1 VKPLDKKLL
10 RDLRRLAPQVLAIAL
25 LSAMGVAVA
34 VMSFAGLKALTVAE
48 DRFYGAT
55 RFADVFATATR
66 APRSLVRQLQ
76 AIDGVTA
83 VDARAATGGLA
94 PIPGLVRPASVRLI
108 ALPDDPHSALN
119 GLVLDQGRLPDA
131 ARPDEAVALK
141 SFLKAAQV
149 KLGDRLV
156 ATVGGRR
163 VSVIIV
169 GSVMSPEYVYP
180 PSGVSTLPDD
190 AHTAVIWARRALV
203 EGAAG
208 QVGAFGEV
216 SLKLAPGAVPAQVTP
231 QVDQLLASYGGIA
244 AVGRADQASNHI
256 LEAVLGRLHKISVIL
271 PPVFL
276 IIAAG
281 LTQAVVARLI
291 DTEREEIGL
300 LKAFGYNDLEAAAP
314 YLKLSVLIGLLG
326 ALMGGLLGGGMGAL
340 ITGLWRGYFAF
351 PVLAA
356 QFDWTVFLITGSASI
371 FASVTGALI
380 AVQRVVKLRP
390 ALAMQA
396 EPPASYRKG
405 FIDRIGLTRWL
416 DQPSR
421 MILRRIARFPGKA
434 ALTATGLAASL
445 ALLVGTQYI
454 REALDLVV
462 DQTYYVAQRW
472 SVELGFQHPR
482 ARSAVAEALRLPG
495 VLAAEPVRTS
505 SAWALGPKARKQ
517 VAVLGLEPDARLNRP
532 LDTLGRPIPFLGEGV
547 VLSQSLGTNLGLRP
561 GDRLELD
568 MLEGRRQRLVL
579 PVSAL
584 ADDYTGVYV
593 YMDRR
598 ALNRALGE
606 GDLVTG
612 ADLVTG
618 GADPQPLYRALE
630 ARPQALRAASRDDTV
645 SNWRNTAT
653 KSFSVTLSFYVGFA
667 AIIAYGVA
675 YNMGRITFAER
686 ARDLATLQVLGFSRG
701 ECLYILAG
709 EIGALALLAT
719 PLGLWAG
726 TGLAHG
732 LAAAFSRE
740 ELRFPVIISGRT
752 LGFSFLA
759 YLTAVAVAAGMVAQ
773 RVWKLDLVTVLK
785 TRD

>member
-1 VKPLDKKLL
+1 MKPLDKKLL

-34 VMSFAGLKALTVAE
+34 VMSFAGLKALVVAE

-55 RFADVFATATR
+55 RFADVFATVTR
-66 APRSLVRQLQ
+66 APRSVVRQLQ

-83 VDARAATGGLA
+83 VDARAMTGGLL
-94 PIPGLVRPASVRLI
+94 PVEGLVRPASVQLI
-108 ALPDDPHSALN
+108 ALPDDPGSALN
-119 GLVLDQGRLPDA
+119 GLVLAAGRMPFAD
-131 ARPDEAVALK
+131 RPDEAVALK
-141 SFLKAAQV
+141 SFLKAAHV
-149 KLGDRLV
+149 KLGDRLT

-163 VSVIIV
+163 VSVIVV
-169 GSVMSPEYVYP
+169 GSAMSPEYVYP

-190 AHTAVIWARRALV
+190 AHAAVIWAKRTLV

-208 QVGAFGEV
+208 QVGAFGQV
-216 SLKLAPGAVPAQVTP
+216 SLKLAPGVGPERVMP
-231 QVDQLLASYGGIA
+231 QVDKLLAPYGGAA
-244 AVGRADQASNHI
+244 AVAKADQASNHI
-256 LEAVLGRLHKISVIL
+256 LVGVLGRLRKISFML

-276 IIAAG
+276 VIAAG

-300 LKAFGYNDLEAAAP
+300 LKAFGFTDVEAAAP
-314 YLKLSVLIGLLG
+314 YVKLSALIGLAGAGLGGVLG
-326 ALMGGLLGGGMGAL
+326 AAMAAL
-340 ITGLWRGYFAF
+340 ITGVWADYFAF
-351 PVLAA
+351 PVLSM
-356 QFDWTVFLITGSASI
+356 QFDWTVFLITGAASVA
-371 FASVTGALI
+371 ASVTGALI

-405 FIDRIGLTRWL
+405 LVDRIGLTGWL

-421 MILRRIARFPGKA
+421 MILRRIGRFPGKA
-434 ALTATGLAASL
+434 GLTIAGLAASL
-445 ALLVGTQYI
+445 ALLVGTQYMS
-454 REALDLVV
+454 EALDLVV
-462 DQTYYVAQRW
+462 DQTYYLAQRW
-472 SVELGFQHPR
+472 SLQLGFQHPR
-482 ARSAVAEALRLPG
+482 ALSAVAEARRLPG
-495 VLAAEPVRTS
+495 VIAAEPVRS
-505 SAWALGPKARKQ
+505 SAAWALGPLARKQ
-517 VAVLGLEPDARLNRP
+517 VAVLGLDQGARLEHP
-532 LDTLGRPIPFLGEGV
+532 LDTLGRPIAFAGEGV
-547 VLSQSLGTNLGLRP
+547 ILSQSLATNLGVRP

-568 MLEGRRQRLVL
+568 MLEGRRLRLAL

-584 ADDYTGVYV
+584 ADDYTGVFV

-618 GADPQPLYRALE
+618 GADPAALYRALQ

-645 SNWRNTAT
+645 ANWRDTAA
-653 KSFSVTLSFYVGFA
+653 KSFSISLSFYVGFA
-667 AIIAYGVA
+667 AVIAYGVA

-701 ECLYILAG
+701 ECLYILIG
-709 EIGALALLAT
+709 EIGALALLAA
-719 PLGLWAG
+719 PLGIWAG
-726 TGLAHG
+726 VGLAYV

-740 ELRFPVIISGRT
+740 EIRLPVIITGRT

-759 YLTAVAVAAGMVAQ
+759 YLAAVAVAAGMVAP
-773 RVWKLDLVTVLK
+773 RVWKLDLVAVLK

>member
-1 VKPLDKKLL
+1 MNPLDKKLL

-34 VMSFAGLKALTVAE
+34 VMSFAGLKALVVAE

-55 RFADVFATATR
+55 RFADVFAAVTR
-66 APRSLVRQLQ
+66 APRSVVRELQ

-83 VDARAATGGLA
+83 VDARAMTGGLL
-94 PIPGLVRPASVRLI
+94 PVEGLVRPASVQLI
-108 ALPDDPHSALN
+108 ALPDDPGSALN
-119 GLVLDQGRLPDA
+119 GLVLAAGRLPA
-131 ARPDEAVALK
+131 ADRSDEAVALK

-149 KLGDRLV
+149 KLGDRLT
-156 ATVGGRR
+156 AIVGGRR
-163 VSVIIV
+163 VSVIVV
-169 GSVMSPEYVYP
+169 GSAMSPEYVYP

-190 AHTAVIWARRALV
+190 AHAAVIWAKQTLV

-208 QVGAFGEV
+208 QVGAFGQV
-216 SLKLAPGAVPAQVTP
+216 SLKLAPGVGPERVMP
-231 QVDQLLASYGGIA
+231 QVDKVLAPYGGVA
-244 AVGRADQASNHI
+244 AVAKADQASNHI
-256 LEAVLGRLHKISVIL
+256 LVGVLGRLRKISFML

-300 LKAFGYNDLEAAAP
+300 LKAFGFTDVEAGASYVKLAA
-314 YLKLSVLIGLLG
+314 LIGLAGAGLGGVLG
-326 ALMGGLLGGGMGAL
+326 AGMAAL
-340 ITGLWRGYFAF
+340 ITGVWADYFAF
-351 PVLAA
+351 PVLSM
-356 QFDWTVFLITGSASI
+356 QFDWTVFLITGAASVA
-371 FASVTGALI
+371 ASVTGALI

-390 ALAMQA
+390 ALAMQS

-405 FIDRIGLTRWL
+405 LVDRIGLTGWL

-421 MILRRIARFPGKA
+421 MILRRIGRFPGKA
-434 ALTATGLAASL
+434 GLTIAGLAASL
-445 ALLVGTQYI
+445 ALLVGTQYMS
-454 REALDLVV
+454 EALDLLV
-462 DQTYYVAQRW
+462 DQTYYLAQRW
-472 SVELGFQHPR
+472 NLQLGFQHPR
-482 ARSAVAEALRLPG
+482 ALTAVAEAKRLPG
-495 VLAAEPVRTS
+495 VIAAEPVRS
-505 SAWALGPKARKQ
+505 SAAWALGPLARKQ
-517 VAVLGLEPDARLNRP
+517 VAVLGLDAGARLEHP
-532 LDTLGRPIPFLGEGV
+532 LDALGRPIAFVGEGV
-547 VLSQSLGTNLGLRP
+547 ILSQSLATNLGVKP
-561 GDRLELD
+561 GDKLELD
-568 MLEGRRQRLVL
+568 MLEGRRLRLVL
-579 PVSAL
+579 PVTAL
-584 ADDYTGVYV
+584 ADDYTGVFV

-618 GADPQPLYRALE
+618 GADPAALYRALE

-645 SNWRNTAT
+645 TDWRNTAA
-653 KSFSVTLSFYVGFA
+653 KSFSISLSFYVGFA
-667 AIIAYGVA
+667 AVIAYGVA

-701 ECLYILAG
+701 ECLYILIG
-709 EIGALALLAT
+709 EIGALALLAA
-719 PLGLWAG
+719 PLGVWAG
-726 TGLAHG
+726 VGLAYV

-740 ELRFPVIISGRT
+740 EIRLPVIITGRT

-759 YLTAVAVAAGMVAQ
+759 YLAAVAVAAGMVAP
-773 RVWKLDLVTVLK
+773 RVWKLDLVAVLK